1 MTPPTIR
8 IRVLQTV
15 AGTPTE
21 MKSGLLAWLTID
33 LDGTLILD
41 GLTLRRTVDGR
52 HCVSF
57 PLRRDPKGNRHVL
70 IQPVDSEAR
79 RRVEAAILEQLG
91 LDATSPPPPHSRDG
105 SPQHRDLK
113 RARGRGGE
121 S

>member
-1 MTPPTIR
+1 MTATPSLT

-15 AGTPTE
+15 AGTPSE
-21 MKSGLLAWLTID
+21 MKSGLLAWLTIE

-41 GLTLRRTVDGR
+41 GITLRRTVEGR

-79 RRVEAAILEQLG
+79 RRVEAAILDQLG
-91 LDATSPPPPHSRDG
+91 LEPEV
-105 SPQHRDLK
+105 
-113 RARGRGGE
+113 GGAPR
-121 S
+121 